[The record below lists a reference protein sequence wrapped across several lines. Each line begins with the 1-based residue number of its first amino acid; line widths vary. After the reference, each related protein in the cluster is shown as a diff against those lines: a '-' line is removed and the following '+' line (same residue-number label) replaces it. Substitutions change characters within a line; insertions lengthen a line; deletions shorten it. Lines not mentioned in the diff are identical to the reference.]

1 MLEPSQGQSCGQI
14 NGRVESFEDVNNNGS
29 SDGGAGRPSEDK
41 VGENLGSVL
50 RFLHKDVYKSGVAA
64 RVPRVRRLRE
74 NCPRLAWG
82 TEEKLQLKYLIKGS
96 ISVHAST
103 IYNPRLTFLYS
114 HRARKI
120 ICTITDCIL
129 KKKDKVLL

>member
-1 MLEPSQGQSCGQI
+1 M
-14 NGRVESFEDVNNNGS
+14 V
-29 SDGGAGRPSEDK
+29 GRPSEDK
-41 VGENLGSVL
+41 VGGNLGSVL
-50 RFLHKDVYKSGVAA
+50 RFLHKDVYKSGVVA

-114 HRARKI
+114 DRARKI
-120 ICTITDCIL
+120 ICTITNCIL